1 MLDKLKKLFP
11 RMETLKYTIVGSDYV
26 KRSLLTKDEE
36 GNYYIVLSNRLS
48 EKEKEE
54 EVLDK
59 VLDMLLPSGTE
70 NYKHKVSLVKADLL
84 YLVNKFKELRVGDK
98 VHSLEEKG
106 EIKMC
111 KEYRISRIMI
121 DGEGK
126 HVEVI
131 SACGCYREI
140 LKEGEYEII

>member
-98 VHSLEEKG
+98 VRSLEEKG

-111 KEYRISRIMI
+111 KEYRITRIMI
-121 DGEGK
+121 DEEGK

-131 SACGCYREI
+131 SDCGCYREV
-140 LKEGEYEII
+140 LKEGEYVI